1 MARGLTTA
9 LNNQFIATS
18 LNPFIAVSL
27 DFEDDPIYAWVGN
40 GIITFGGVDYF
51 GIGNLLSISP
61 IEETQETKATTCQI
75 TLSGIPSDLISAAL
89 STNYQGRT
97 GIVYLGALDSSRA
110 VVADPYAIF
119 SGLID
124 VLTIHENQDTH
135 TISVQLESRLISME
149 RAKTRKYTKE
159 DQQID
164 FPDDLGLN
172 NIAKLQDKKI
182 EWGGGKS

>member
-9 LNNQFIATS
+9 LNNQFIASS
-18 LNPFIAVSL
+18 LNPFMAVSL
-27 DFEDDPIYAWVGN
+27 DFEGDPINAWVGK
-40 GIITFGGVDYF
+40 GTITFGGVDYF

-75 TLSGIPSDLISAAL
+75 ALSGIPADLISAAL
-89 STNYQGRT
+89 NTNYQGRT

-119 SGLID
+119 SGLMD
-124 VLTIHENQDTH
+124 VVSINENQEVH
-135 TISVQLESRLISME
+135 TIGVQLESRLISMQ
-149 RAKTRKYTKE
+149 RAKTRRFTKE

-164 FPDDLGLN
+164 FPDDKGLN
-172 NIAKLQDKKI
+172 NLAKLQDNKI
-182 EWGGGKS
+182 QWGGGET